1 MVKLKTAK
9 SRMKTAQPSMYVG
22 FNRKDSI
29 ERHKKENPNWYD
41 KTDMVYSGKIK
52 NLKGGLKKG
61 TKAKE
66 SEIFTRRARYKFFRR
81 Y

>member
-1 MVKLKTAK
+1 MYKNKNAK
-9 SRMKTAQPSMYVG
+9 PRYENCMTIG

-29 ERHKKENPNWYD
+29 ERHKKENPSWYD

-66 SEIFTRRARYKFFRR
+66 SEIFTKSP
-81 Y
+81 